1 MQEAAEYKKNPDVY
15 RSKIEKMEEIRMRLQ
30 QKYDQEAADA
40 EAKRIE
46 AENLK
51 TKQEIQ
57 DWEDHLAGKGYKNR

>member
-15 RSKIEKMEEIRMRLQ
+15 RGKIEKMEEIRMRLQ
-30 QKYDQEAADA
+30 EKYDQDAADA

-51 TKQEIQ
+51 TEQEIQ
-57 DWEDHLAGKGYKNR
+57 DLSLIHI